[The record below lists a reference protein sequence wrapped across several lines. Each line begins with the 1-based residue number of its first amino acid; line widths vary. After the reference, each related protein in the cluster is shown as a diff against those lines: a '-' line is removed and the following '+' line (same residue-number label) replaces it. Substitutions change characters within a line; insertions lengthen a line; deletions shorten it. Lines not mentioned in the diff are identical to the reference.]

1 MNKDALIKE
10 LDALIA
16 SKEGAEKT
24 VVQLTKQV
32 WQIDWTVAPFD
43 IVGHYLEFDIPY
55 FYRFMQMDFGDE
67 AEERQILMD
76 WVGGR
81 GSLDKG
87 VKGGLVAL
95 VYELNQLR
103 VTARQG

>member
-1 MNKDALIKE
+1 MNKDALISS

-24 VVQLTKQV
+24 VVELTKQV

-43 IVGHYLEFDIPY
+43 VVSHYLAFDIPY
-55 FYRFMQMDFGDE
+55 FYRFMQMDEGDE
-67 AEERQILMD
+67 EEERQILMD

-87 VKGGLVAL
+87 IKGKIVDLVD
-95 VYELNQLR
+95 ELNQLR
-103 VTARQG
+103 VSARQG